1 MKAEMFTLLK
11 TLLKQEQDFTPDIK
25 NNPFLLLLRTIFMV
39 NLLLVQTLIHHSILI
54 ITLNF
59 SWKNQLLRPKIPT
72 PLKYLAITTVIK
84 LFSTSLSYLTPIL
97 MTNSLIPEVT
107 TELPLSK
114 NNNNNNRKK
123 KNLLAEDSM
132 LNKMILNM

>member
-97 MTNSLIPEVT
+97 MTNSLILEVT